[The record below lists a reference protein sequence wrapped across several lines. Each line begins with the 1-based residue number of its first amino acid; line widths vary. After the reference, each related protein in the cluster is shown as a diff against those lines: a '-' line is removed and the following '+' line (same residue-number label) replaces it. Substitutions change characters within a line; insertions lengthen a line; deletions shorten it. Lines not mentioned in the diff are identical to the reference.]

1 MICKK
6 SLLTVMGSGFFI
18 SDTLIVPFTKEP
30 SKVDFYPLQSE
41 RNCLLYVSGSLSCV
55 EQVSTTVPKSA
66 ILRFCPSRETCWGV
80 PSPNPACRPRG
91 LHIIHFRASAKVH
104 SFRPS
109 SSPHATRF
117 AGLARGPHE
126 RRPRKE
132 VTPCERNTTR
142 PTAAAL

>member
-80 PSPNPACRPRG
+80 PSPNPAM
-91 LHIIHFRASAKVH
+91 AAYAAKI
-104 SFRPS
+104 FP
-109 SSPHATRF
+109 TGEKFFLTF
-117 AGLARGPHE
+117 APEMANR
-126 RRPRKE
+126 
-132 VTPCERNTTR
+132 
-142 PTAAAL
+142 

>member
-80 PSPNPACRPRG
+80 LTAEA
-91 LHIIHFRASAKVH
+91 IE
-104 SFRPS
+104 S
-109 SSPHATRF
+109 SMNKWEGISENT
-117 AGLARGPHE
+117 
-126 RRPRKE
+126 E
-132 VTPCERNTTR
+132 VYANTK
-142 PTAAAL
+142 ALLDQYQAETESTD

>member
-80 PSPNPACRPRG
+80 PSPNPALRLAPQ
-91 LHIIHFRASAKVH
+91 KD
-104 SFRPS
+104 FRPAKS
-109 SSPHATRF
+109 FFSLS
-117 AGLARGPHE
+117 
-126 RRPRKE
+126 PRKWLTDKSIF
-132 VTPCERNTTR
+132 VISERLTIKSQPQNE
-142 PTAAAL
+142 